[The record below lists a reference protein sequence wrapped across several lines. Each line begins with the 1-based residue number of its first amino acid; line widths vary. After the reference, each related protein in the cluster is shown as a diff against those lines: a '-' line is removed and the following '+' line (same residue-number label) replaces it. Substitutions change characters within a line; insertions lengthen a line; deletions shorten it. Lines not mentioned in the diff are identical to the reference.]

1 MKEYTNY
8 VKGKGSYEDVR
19 LPVLPQKLLEP
30 LQESKHNFEADNIEE
45 NIKLNNITLGKD
57 PSLLQ
62 RPKMN
67 LIKVTQP
74 QASG

>member
-8 VKGKGSYEDVR
+8 VKVKGSYEDVK
-19 LPVLPQKLLEP
+19 LPVLPQKQLEP
-30 LQESKHNFEADNIEE
+30 LQESKHNYEAENIEE

-67 LIKVTQP
+67 LTKVTQP